1 MATITVDVTGV
12 SQPQLA
18 VDAIVTKINSSVVPS
33 QHRKG
38 VSFSFT
44 YQASGKPATMTIT
57 TPSQVVLDQV
67 ANIVRRLKLM
77 GNKVADVV
85 QVRLTAIPAE
95 VSPFQAYI

>member
-1 MATITVDVTGV
+1 MATMTVDVTGV

-18 VDAIVTKINSSVVPS
+18 VDAIITKVNSSVVPA
-33 QHRKG
+33 QKRKATT
-38 VSFSFT
+38 FSFT
-44 YQASGKPATMTIT
+44 YQANGKPATMTIT
-57 TPSQVVLDQV
+57 TPSSAALDQV
-67 ANIVRRLKLM
+67 ANLVRRLKLM